1 MAKRHDE
8 SNDLKSLAKVARI
21 DYHSKTISLPAT
33 AIVGISM
40 KGKID
45 YLTKYCGWTLLR
57 TNGSNNSS
65 PNDDDHK
72 IKGRKEKHQ
81 LSNKKK

>member
-1 MAKRHDE
+1 MAKSHDE
-8 SNDLKSLAKVARI
+8 SNDLKSLAKIARI
-21 DYHSKTISLPAT
+21 DYHSKTISLPAN

-45 YLTKYCGWTLLR
+45 YLTKYCDWTLLR
-57 TNGSNNSS
+57 TNGSSEKS
-65 PNDDDHK
+65 ESEHK
-72 IKGRKEKHQ
+72 VKGRVEKHK